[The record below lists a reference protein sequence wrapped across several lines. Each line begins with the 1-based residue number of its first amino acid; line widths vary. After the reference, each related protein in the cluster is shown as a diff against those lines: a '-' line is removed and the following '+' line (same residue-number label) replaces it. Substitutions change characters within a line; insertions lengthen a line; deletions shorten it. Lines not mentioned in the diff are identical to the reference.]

1 MSIFTIQGAH
11 MPTGRHSL
19 PHHHNTVNIAKI
31 SSRNR
36 NCTQA
41 DIIAGAICV
50 EVQSP
55 THTAWQLH
63 TRLRHF
69 RHCVYTWIGNCV
81 ESSVLPALQLAE
93 EPPAP
98 ECAGHV
104 SLLRL
109 GQGFQAHLALRMT
122 GNPEEACMRIIYV
135 RCLYAV

>member
-19 PHHHNTVNIAKI
+19 PHHKITVNIAKI

-36 NCTQA
+36 TAHKLTSLQ
-41 DIIAGAICV
+41 
-50 EVQSP
+50 VQYVSRCSLQHP
-55 THTAWQLH
+55 AWQLH